1 VSASPRIAVVGAG
14 PWGRNHV
21 RTLDAMGHLVAVVD
35 GSPSVRQSMSD
46 QYPHVAVV
54 ATLDDV
60 LHGSLGDEVDAVVV
74 ATPASTHADVA
85 IAVMNA
91 GKDVLVEK
99 PITMNVADA
108 QRLVAVADA
117 TEQLLMVGHLLL
129 FQPSVQFL
137 KDEIARGTIGTVLS
151 LHQERLNFGRARS
164 VENVLWSLGVHDV
177 AVLLD
182 LVGSAPTEVRV
193 EAQRAIT
200 SREDDAYL
208 TMVFANGVHAHLHT
222 AWLWPEKRR
231 ILTVVGTMGMLV
243 LDEADQ
249 SVTLHRKRIT
259 GDLDHLDDG
268 SERLFVG
275 EGEPLRIELTNFVD
289 AIKNRRVAVAD
300 GRSALA
306 VIDVLAQ
313 ADQLL
318 KASGGHSV

>member
-1 VSASPRIAVVGAG
+1 MSARIAVVGAG

-21 RTLDAMGHLVAVVD
+21 RTLASMGHLAAVVD
-35 GSPSVRQSMSD
+35 GSSDVRAEMAAL
-46 QYPHVAVV
+46 YPTITVV
-54 ATLDDV
+54 DSLDAM
-60 LHGSLGDEVDAVVV
+60 LSGELGTSIDAVVV
-74 ATPASTHADVA
+74 ATPASTHMAVA
-85 IAVMNA
+85 SRILQA

-108 QRLVAVADA
+108 EALVQCARS
-117 TEQLLMVGHLLL
+117 TGRLLMVGHLLL

-137 KDEIARGTIGTVLS
+137 KEEIARSTIGEVLS

-177 AVLLD
+177 AVLLN
-182 LVGSAPTEVRV
+182 LVDDVPIEVRV
-193 EAQRAIT
+193 EAQRAIS

-208 TMVFANGVHAHLHT
+208 TMVFGNGVHAHLHT

-231 ILTVVGTMGMLV
+231 MLTVVGTQGMLV

-259 GDLDHLDDG
+259 ADLDHIDDG

-275 EGEPLRIELTNFVD
+275 EGEPLRIELQNFVD
-289 AIKNRRVAVAD
+289 AIGRREVTIAD
-300 GRSALA
+300 GESAVN
-306 VIDVLAQ
+306 VIRVLAQ

-318 KASGGHSV
+318 KDPRMSLV